1 MILSIGN
8 FLHFSIF
15 FFDYDFGVRSFC
27 IVMLLNNIQ
36 SFFSS
41 GRKSQSPAKEKEKKV
56 KDEKEKTPVKEKEK
70 APVKEALVSAVD
82 KKSKDKQP
90 AGVTKPYEY
99 EQGDPNFSPS
109 KKHVKGFRYDE
120 DPAKLREQSEVDK
133 LSPTSESRRATGLAF
148 NYAPGENVRESVDK
162 LKHGELSPRTRD
174 KIQRGELSPKSRDK
188 LLKEGNLSPKT
199 RAKLIGGIVG
209 DKDDD
214 KSSKYIPTK
223 SYSPAGN
230 DRSGAGNVPSG
241 TEGKYRTIV
250 DDPNSRFLEGEK
262 YDPNLA
268 FVPSELKTG
277 VAAAAD
283 PQKTKVK
290 VKIMVIV
297 GKLDAKT
304 KKVDA
309 ANGEVEHSIG
319 VLDKET
325 GKIESKYGVI
335 DTKAGTLVGDDGKGG
350 KLTHKGVVDP
360 KTGNIQIIDGVL
372 DPTLHEINPELG
384 QVISVVEE
392 KNPIVEITAIQ
403 GKVDANGKVDV
414 VNGEV
419 ERTRG
424 ILDVENGILETKY
437 GFINL
442 KTGELKTTD
451 AKTGKPVAKQ
461 ANIDPAN
468 DLITI
473 VGVQDPKTGKTDN
486 TQGHL
491 IAVGS
496 EVDPLVEV
504 VSVVGKLD
512 KKGVLDPKT
521 TVLEN
526 SSGQIDSETGKINTK
541 YGQLDLVKSTITFT
555 DPKSGKTEVKEVK
568 IDPATGQVVLKNQ
581 INPKT
586 GKLDKDFGRIISL
599 RIVQNRVDDATGKS
613 LPVQDNKDVRF
624 DPKTN
629 QIWVAGDKD
638 PKSGEQ
644 IFTSSQ
650 VDPRTGYVITIYG
663 YLNPKTNEIEK
674 QSKVDPNLIKVDETS
689 GQIFTATGEQDA
701 SGEPLFAVS
710 EVNRENGEVYTKV
723 AKVDKKTGRLIIVR
737 VFMVTKRDE
746 RGKPQDVDLKT
757 VEFDEKTGRI
767 LNVVTNTIYV
777 YKMVDPITGEIVQV
791 DPNDPRISGART
803 TVTQTLTLTGEIDQ
817 VTGRIKT
824 EYGHIDPN
832 TGEIDPATA
841 VKDPVTGKLI
851 LNYADI
857 DPSHF
862 GKSVS
867 ITKETVPITREQFY
881 EGTKHLGTHVLTHDG
896 EDDGTPIDIDDELIK
911 KAYGS
916 GKFNGTPTVVK
927 TTTKQIITRGDDGVT
942 HNVEEKVQ
950 NLGTGQVT
958 YSTQEHKVR

>member
-1 MILSIGN
+1 M
-8 FLHFSIF
+8 
-15 FFDYDFGVRSFC
+15 
-27 IVMLLNNIQ
+27 
-36 SFFSS
+36 
-41 GRKSQSPAKEKEKKV
+41 
-56 KDEKEKTPVKEKEK
+56 KEKTPVKEKS
-70 APVKEALVSAVD
+70 PVKEIAVAAVD
-82 KKSKDKQP
+82 KKSDKDKKQP
-90 AGVTKPYEY
+90 AGVTKTYEY
-99 EQGDPNFSPS
+99 EEGDPNFSPS
-109 KKHVKGFRYDE
+109 KKNIKGFRYDE
-120 DPAKLREQSEVDK
+120 DPARLRERDDADK

-148 NYAPGENVRESVDK
+148 NYAPGENVKETAEK

-199 RAKLIGGIVG
+199 RAKLIGGVVA
-209 DKDDD
+209 DKDQD
-214 KSSKYIPTK
+214 KPSKYAPTK
-223 SYSPAGN
+223 SYSPSGA
-230 DRSGAGNVPSG
+230 DRSGADNVPAG
-241 TEGKYRTIV
+241 TEGKYRPIS
-250 DDPNSRFLEGEK
+250 DDPNSQFLQGER
-262 YDPNLA
+262 YDPNLS

-277 VAAAAD
+277 VAAAAGGD
-283 PQKTKVK
+283 QPKTKVK

-297 GKLDAKT
+297 GKLDPKT
-304 KKVDA
+304 KKIDA

-335 DTKAGTLVGDDGKGG
+335 DPKAGTLLADDGKGG
-350 KLTHKGVVDP
+350 KVTHQGVVDA
-360 KTGNIQIIDGVL
+360 KTGHVQIIDGVL
-372 DPTLHEINPELG
+372 DSKTNAVNPDLG

-392 KNPIVEITAIQ
+392 KNPIVEVTTIT
-403 GKVDANGKVDV
+403 GKVDANGKVDT
-414 VNGEV
+414 VNGDIEK
-419 ERTRG
+419 TRG
-424 ILDVENGILETKY
+424 VLDVENAVLETKY

-442 KTGELKTTD
+442 KTGEVKSTD
-451 AKTGKPVAKQ
+451 AKTGKPVTKQ
-461 ANIDPAN
+461 AKVDPAT

-473 VGVQDPKTGKTDN
+473 LGVQDPKTGKIDN
-486 TQGHL
+486 SHGHL
-491 IAVGS
+491 IAVGN
-496 EVDPLVEV
+496 EIDPLVEV

-512 KKGVLDPKT
+512 KKGNLDPKT

-526 SSGQIDSETGKINTK
+526 SSGQLDTESGKINTK
-541 YGQLDLVKSTITFT
+541 YGQLDLVKSTITII
-555 DPKSGKTEVKEVK
+555 DPKSGKTEVKDVK
-568 IDPATGQVVLKNQ
+568 IDPVTGQVVLKNQ
-581 INPKT
+581 VNPKT
-586 GKLDKDFGRIISL
+586 GKQDKDYGRIVSL

-624 DPKTN
+624 DAKTN
-629 QIWVAGDKD
+629 QIWVAGEKD
-638 PKSGEQ
+638 PKTGEQ
-644 IFTSSQ
+644 IFTSSH
-650 VDPRTGYVITIYG
+650 VDPKTGYVITIYG

-674 QSKVDPNLIKVDETS
+674 QVKVDPNLVKVDEAS
-689 GQIFTATGEQDA
+689 GQIFTATGESDA

-710 EVNRENGEVYTKV
+710 EINHENGEVYTKV
-723 AKVDKKTGRLIIVR
+723 AKVDKKTGKLVIVR
-737 VFMVTKRDE
+737 VLMVSKRDE

-803 TVTQTLTLTGEIDQ
+803 TVTQTLTLTGEIDP

-881 EGTKHLGTHVLTHDG
+881 EGTKHLGTHVLSHDG
-896 EDDGTPIDIDDELIK
+896 EDDGTPIDIDDELLK
-911 KAYGS
+911 KSYGS
-916 GKFNGTPTVVK
+916 GKYNGAPTVVK
-927 TTTKQIITRGDDGVT
+927 TTTKQVITHGNDGVT
-942 HNVEEKVQ
+942 HNVEERVQ
-950 NLGTGQVT
+950 NLGTGEVT
-958 YSTQEHKVR
+958 YSTQEHKVRKHVIGG

>member
-1 MILSIGN
+1 MGQT
-8 FLHFSIF
+8 
-15 FFDYDFGVRSFC
+15 
-27 IVMLLNNIQ
+27 Q
-36 SFFSS
+36 SFFGS
-41 GRKSQSPAKEKEKKV
+41 GRKSQSPAKEKKV
-56 KDEKEKTPVKEKEK
+56 KEKTPVKEKS
-70 APVKEALVSAVD
+70 PTKENVTNAAAAVATAAADKD

-99 EQGDPNFSPS
+99 EEGDPNFSPS
-109 KKHVKGFRYDE
+109 KKNIKGFRYDE
-120 DPAKLREQSEVDK
+120 DPARLREKDDADK

-148 NYAPGENVRESVDK
+148 NYAPGENVKETAEK

-188 LLKEGNLSPKT
+188 LLKDGNLSPKT
-199 RAKLIGGIVG
+199 RAKLVGGVLSQ
-209 DKDDD
+209 DKDQD
-214 KSSKYIPTK
+214 KESKYVPTK
-223 SYSPAGN
+223 SYSPSSA
-230 DRSGAGNVPSG
+230 DRTSAGNVPAG
-241 TEGKYRTIV
+241 TDGKYRQLA
-250 DDPNSRFLEGEK
+250 DDPNSRFLHGEK

-277 VAAAAD
+277 VAGAAAAGGD
-283 PQKTKVK
+283 QPKTKVK

-297 GKLDAKT
+297 GKLDNKT

-309 ANGEVEHSIG
+309 SNGEVEHSIG

-335 DTKAGTLVGDDGKGG
+335 DVKAGTLTAEDGKGG
-350 KLTHKGVVDP
+350 KVTHQGVIDP
-360 KTGNIQIIDGVL
+360 KTGHVQIIDGVL
-372 DPTLHEINPELG
+372 DSTTNAINPELG

-392 KNPIVEITAIQ
+392 KNPIVEITTIT
-403 GKVDANGKVDV
+403 GKVDANGKIDT
-414 VNGEV
+414 VNGEF

-424 ILDVENGILETKY
+424 VLDVDNAILETKY

-442 KTGELKTTD
+442 KTREVKTTD
-451 AKTGKPVAKQ
+451 AKTGKPVTKQ
-461 ANIDPAN
+461 AYVDPAN

-473 VGVQDPKTGKTDN
+473 VGIQDPKTGKVDN

-496 EVDPLVEV
+496 EIDPLVEV

-512 KKGVLDPKT
+512 KRGNLDPKT

-526 SSGQIDSETGKINTK
+526 SSGQLDTESGKINTK
-541 YGQLDLVKSTITFT
+541 YGQLDLVKSTITFV
-555 DPKSGKTEVKEVK
+555 DPKTGKTEVKDVK
-568 IDPATGQVVLKNQ
+568 IDPVTGQVVLKHQ
-581 INPKT
+581 VNPKT
-586 GKLDKDFGRIISL
+586 GKQDKDYGRIVSL

-624 DPKTN
+624 DAKTN

-638 PKSGEQ
+638 PKTGEQ

-650 VDPRTGYVITIYG
+650 VDPKTGYIITIYG

-674 QSKVDPNLIKVDETS
+674 QVKIDPNLVKVDEAS
-689 GQIFTATGEQDA
+689 GQIFTATGESDA
-701 SGEPLFAVS
+701 AGEPLFAVS
-710 EVNRENGEVYTKV
+710 EINHDNGEVYTKV
-723 AKVDKKTGRLIIVR
+723 AKVDRKTGRLVIVR
-737 VFMVTKRDE
+737 VLMVSKRDE
-746 RGKPQDVDLKT
+746 RGKPQDVDMKS

-767 LNVVTNTIYV
+767 LNVVSNTIYV
-777 YKMVDPITGEIVQV
+777 YKMVDPITGEVVQV

-803 TVTQTLTLTGEIDQ
+803 TVTQTLTLTGEIDAI
-817 VTGRIKT
+817 TGRIKT

-881 EGTKHLGTHVLTHDG
+881 EGTKHLGTHVLSHDG
-896 EDDGTPIDIDDELIK
+896 SDDDGTPIDVDDELLK
-911 KAYGS
+911 KYGA

-927 TTTKQIITRGDDGVT
+927 TTTKQVITRGDDGVT

-950 NLGTGQVT
+950 NLGTGEVT
-958 YSTQEHKVR
+958 YSTQEHKVRYC

>member
-1 MILSIGN
+1 MIFLSI
-8 FLHFSIF
+8 FVI
-15 FFDYDFGVRSFC
+15 
-27 IVMLLNNIQ
+27 LNRKLRAWNDKQ
-36 SFFSS
+36 SFFGS
-41 GRKSQSPAKEKEKKV
+41 GRKSQSPAKEKKV
-56 KDEKEKTPVKEKEK
+56 KEVKEKTPPKSDS
-70 APVKEALVSAVD
+70 PVKESLIVATAAD

-99 EQGDPNFSPS
+99 EEGDPNFSPS

-120 DPAKLREQSEVDK
+120 DPAKLREKDDADK

-148 NYAPGENVRESVDK
+148 NYAPGENVRESADK
-162 LKHGELSPRTRD
+162 LRHGELSPRTRD
-174 KIQRGELSPKSRDK
+174 KINRGELSPKSRDK

-199 RAKLIGGIVG
+199 RAKLVGGIVG
-209 DKDDD
+209 DKDDE
-214 KSSKYIPTK
+214 KSSKYVPTK
-223 SYSPAGN
+223 SYSPSGN
-230 DRSGAGNVPSG
+230 DRGNAGNVPAG
-241 TEGKYRTIV
+241 TEGKYRSIG
-250 DDPNSRFLEGEK
+250 DDPSSRFLQGEK
-262 YDPNLA
+262 YDPNLS

-277 VAAAAD
+277 VAAAAAAD

-297 GKLDAKT
+297 GKLDPKT

-335 DTKAGTLVGDDGKGG
+335 DPKAGTLVAEDGKGG
-350 KLTHKGVVDP
+350 KITHKGVVDP
-360 KTGNIQIIDGVL
+360 KTAHIQIVDGVL
-372 DPTLHEINPELG
+372 DSKTNTVNPELG
-384 QVISVVEE
+384 QVICVVKE
-392 KNPIVEITAIQ
+392 KNPIVEITAIA
-403 GKVDANGKVDV
+403 GKVDDKGKVDI
-414 VNGEV
+414 VNGDV
-419 ERTRG
+419 EQTRG
-424 ILDVENGILETKY
+424 VWDVENQVLETKY

-442 KTGELKTTD
+442 KTGEVKTTD
-451 AKTGKPVAKQ
+451 AKSGKPVTKTATV
-461 ANIDPAN
+461 DPVT

-473 VGVQDPKTGKTDN
+473 VGIQDPKSGKVDN
-486 TQGHL
+486 THGHL
-491 IAVGS
+491 IAVGN

-512 KKGVLDPKT
+512 KRGNLDPKT

-526 SSGQIDSETGKINTK
+526 SSGQLDTDTGKINTK

-555 DPKSGKTEVKEVK
+555 DPKSGKTETKDVK
-568 IDPATGQVVLKNQ
+568 IDPVTGQVVLKNQ
-581 INPKT
+581 VNPKT
-586 GKLDKDFGRIISL
+586 GKQDKDYGRIVSL

-638 PKSGEQ
+638 PKTGEI
-644 IFTSSQ
+644 IFSSSH
-650 VDPRTGYVITIYG
+650 VDPKTGYVITIYG

-674 QSKVDPNLIKVDETS
+674 QSKVDPNLVRVDDAS
-689 GQIFTATGEQDA
+689 GQIFTATGEQSPA
-701 SGEPLFAVS
+701 GEPLFAVS
-710 EVNRENGEVYTKV
+710 EVNRDTGEVYTKV
-723 AKVDKKTGRLIIVR
+723 AKVDPKTGKLVIVR
-737 VFMVTKRDE
+737 VFLVSKRDE

-757 VEFDEKTGRI
+757 VEFDERTGRI
-767 LNVVTNTIYV
+767 MNVVSNTIYV

-803 TVTQTLTLTGEIDQ
+803 TVTQTLTLTGEIDP

-881 EGTKHLGTHVLTHDG
+881 EGTRHLGTQVLSHDG
-896 EDDGTPIDIDDELIK
+896 DDDEGTPIDLDEELLK
-911 KAYGS
+911 KTYGGS
-916 GKFNGTPTVVK
+916 KFNGTPTVVK
-927 TTTKQIITRGDDGVT
+927 TTTKQVITRGDDGVT

-950 NLGTGQVT
+950 NLGTGEVT
-958 YSTQEHKVR
+958 YSTQEHKVRLSD

>member
-1 MILSIGN
+1 MNSIQ
-8 FLHFSIF
+8 
-15 FFDYDFGVRSFC
+15 
-27 IVMLLNNIQ
+27 NITRLYQLALQ

-41 GRKSQSPAKEKEKKV
+41 GRKSNSPAKEKKV
-56 KDEKEKTPVKEKEK
+56 KEKTPVKEKS
-70 APVKEALVSAVD
+70 PVKETLIVAASAADKDKD
-82 KKSKDKQP
+82 KKNKEKQP

-99 EQGDPNFSPS
+99 EEGDPNFSPS

-120 DPAKLREQSEVDK
+120 DPATLREKDGADK

-148 NYAPGENVRESVDK
+148 NYAPGENVKETAEK

-199 RAKLIGGIVG
+199 RAKLIGVIG
-209 DKDDD
+209 DKEDERG
-214 KSSKYIPTK
+214 SKYVPTK
-223 SYSPAGN
+223 SYSPSGN

-241 TEGKYRTIV
+241 TEGKYRSIT
-250 DDPNSRFLEGEK
+250 DDPNSRFLQGEK

-268 FVPSELKTG
+268 FVPSELKTAA
-277 VAAAAD
+277 VAAAD

-297 GKLDAKT
+297 GKLDPKT
-304 KKVDA
+304 KKVDTS
-309 ANGEVEHSIG
+309 NGEVEHSIG

-335 DTKAGTLVGDDGKGG
+335 DPKAGTLIADDGKGG
-350 KLTHKGVVDP
+350 KITHKGAVDP
-360 KTGNIQIIDGVL
+360 KTGHVQIVDGVL
-372 DPTLHEINPELG
+372 DSKTNTVNPELG

-392 KNPIVEITAIQ
+392 KNPIVEVTAIH
-403 GKVDANGKVDV
+403 GKVDANGKVEA
-414 VNGEV
+414 VNGDV

-424 ILDVENGILETKY
+424 ILDVENGVLETKY

-442 KTGELKTTD
+442 KTGEVKTSD
-451 AKTGKPVAKQ
+451 AKTGKPITKQ
-461 ANIDPAN
+461 ATIDPAN

-473 VGVQDPKTGKTDN
+473 IGVQDPKSGKVDN

-491 IAVGS
+491 IAVGN
-496 EVDPLVEV
+496 EVDPLVEI

-512 KKGVLDPKT
+512 RKGNLDPKT

-526 SSGQIDSETGKINTK
+526 SSGQLDTETGKINTK

-555 DPKSGKTEVKEVK
+555 DPKTGKTEVKEVK
-568 IDPATGQVVLKNQ
+568 VDPVTGQVVLKNQ
-581 INPKT
+581 VNPKT
-586 GKLDKDFGRIISL
+586 GKQDKDFGRIMSL

-624 DPKTN
+624 DSKTN

-638 PKSGEQ
+638 PKTGEQ

-650 VDPRTGYVITIYG
+650 VDPKTGYVITIIG

-674 QSKVDPNLIKVDETS
+674 QTKLDPNQVRIDDAS
-689 GQIFTATGEQDA
+689 GQIYTATGEQDA
-701 SGEPLFAVS
+701 AGEPLFAVS
-710 EVNRENGEVYTKV
+710 ELNRENGEVYTKY
-723 AKVDKKTGRLIIVR
+723 AKVDPRTGKLVIVR
-737 VFMVTKRDE
+737 VFLVSKRDE

-757 VEFDEKTGRI
+757 VEFDERTGKI

-777 YKMVDPITGEIVQV
+777 YKMVDPVTGEIVQV

-803 TVTQTLTLTGEIDQ
+803 TVTQTLTLTGEIDP

-841 VKDPVTGKLI
+841 VKDPVTGRLI

-881 EGTKHLGTHVLTHDG
+881 EGTRHLGTQVLSHDG
-896 EDDGTPIDIDDELIK
+896 EDDEGTPIDVDEELLRK
-911 KAYGS
+911 TYGG

-927 TTTKQIITRGDDGVT
+927 TTTKQVITRGDDGVT

-950 NLGTGQVT
+950 NLGTGEVT
-958 YSTQEHKVR
+958 FSTQEHKVRSSL

>member
-1 MILSIGN
+1 M
-8 FLHFSIF
+8 
-15 FFDYDFGVRSFC
+15 
-27 IVMLLNNIQ
+27 
-36 SFFSS
+36 
-41 GRKSQSPAKEKEKKV
+41 KESV
-56 KDEKEKTPVKEKEK
+56 VYT
-70 APVKEALVSAVD
+70 AVD
-82 KKSKDKQP
+82 SNKKNKDKQQP

-99 EQGDPNFSPS
+99 EEGDPNFSPS
-109 KKHVKGFRYDE
+109 KKNIKGFRYDE
-120 DPAKLREQSEVDK
+120 DPARLREKNEGDK

-148 NYAPGENVRESVDK
+148 NYAPGENVRESADK

-174 KIQRGELSPKSRDK
+174 KIQRGELSPKSREK
-188 LLKEGNLSPKT
+188 LLKDGNLSPKT
-199 RAKLIGGIVG
+199 RAKLVGGVLG
-209 DKDDD
+209 DKDQD
-214 KSSKYIPTK
+214 KESRYVPTK
-223 SYSPAGN
+223 SYSPSGN

-241 TEGKYRTIV
+241 TEGKYRPINE
-250 DDPNSRFLEGEK
+250 DPNLRFLDGEK

-277 VAAAAD
+277 VTAGAAD
-283 PQKTKVK
+283 QPKTKVK

-297 GKLDAKT
+297 AKLDPKT

-319 VLDKET
+319 VLDKDT

-335 DTKAGTLVGDDGKGG
+335 DLKTGTLVADDGKGG
-350 KLTHKGVVDP
+350 KATHQGVVDP
-360 KTGNIQIIDGVL
+360 KTGHIQIVDGVL
-372 DPTLHEINPELG
+372 DSRTNAVNPELG

-392 KNPIVEITAIQ
+392 KNPIVEITTIT
-403 GKVDANGKVDV
+403 GRVDANGKVDT
-414 VNGEV
+414 VNGEL

-424 ILDVENGILETKY
+424 VLDADNAILETKY

-442 KTGELKTTD
+442 KTGEVKTTD
-451 AKTGKPVAKQ
+451 AKTGKPVTKQ
-461 ANIDPAN
+461 AQVDPVN

-473 VGVQDPKTGKTDN
+473 VGTQDPKSGKVDN

-496 EVDPLVEV
+496 EIDPLVEV

-512 KKGVLDPKT
+512 KRGNLDPKT

-526 SSGQIDSETGKINTK
+526 SSGQLDSETGKINTK
-541 YGQLDLVKSTITFT
+541 YGQLDLVKSTITFI
-555 DPKSGKTEVKEVK
+555 DPKTGKTEVKEVK
-568 IDPATGQVVLKNQ
+568 IDPVTGQVVLKNQ
-581 INPKT
+581 VNPKT
-586 GKLDKDFGRIISL
+586 GKQDKDYGRIVSL

-624 DPKTN
+624 DAKTN
-629 QIWVAGDKD
+629 QIWVAGEKD
-638 PKSGEQ
+638 PNTGEQ

-650 VDPRTGYVITIYG
+650 VDPKTGYIITIYG

-674 QSKVDPNLIKVDETS
+674 QVKVDPNLVKVDDAS
-689 GQIFTATGEQDA
+689 GQIYTATGEQDVT
-701 SGEPLFAVS
+701 GEPLFAVS
-710 EVNRENGEVYTKV
+710 ELNRETGEVYTKV
-723 AKVDKKTGRLIIVR
+723 AKLDKKTGRLVIVR
-737 VFMVTKRDE
+737 VFLVTKRDE
-746 RGKPQDVDLKT
+746 RGKPQDLDLKT

-803 TVTQTLTLTGEIDQ
+803 TVTQTLTLTGEIDPI
-817 VTGRIKT
+817 TGRIKT

-841 VKDPVTGKLI
+841 VKDPVTGRLI

-881 EGTKHLGTHVLTHDG
+881 EGTKHLGTHVLSHDG
-896 EDDGTPIDIDDELIK
+896 ESDDGTPIDVDEELVRRS
-911 KAYGS
+911 YG
-916 GKFNGTPTVVK
+916 GNKFNGTPTVVK
-927 TTTKQIITRGDDGVT
+927 TTTKQVITRGDDGVT

-950 NLGTGQVT
+950 NLGTGEVT